1 MGRCEA
7 ADTSAGW
14 RWPWR
19 FGVSRG
25 HAGEAP
31 ERAGAPGV
39 TAACRGC
46 LAQSRSRPGS
56 AAQSRSTDRQ
66 RMKIRDFIVTGAIVP
81 ELAATD
87 RDGVIRELV
96 TSLAS
101 AGALP
106 EDAVGEVVA
115 ALIKREQNGSTGFGK
130 GVAVPHVKHAKVK
143 KMAGTIGRS
152 VNGVDFAAL
161 DHQPV
166 YSDVLLLS
174 PENHPQQHLQAMNIV
189 FSNLQKDMFRRFL
202 RQSATREAITD
213 LLDEADQ
220 GK

>member
-1 MGRCEA
+1 
-7 ADTSAGW
+7 
-14 RWPWR
+14 
-19 FGVSRG
+19 
-25 HAGEAP
+25 
-31 ERAGAPGV
+31 
-39 TAACRGC
+39 
-46 LAQSRSRPGS
+46 
-56 AAQSRSTDRQ
+56 
-66 RMKIRDFIVTGAIVP
+66 MKLRDFIVTDAIVP
-81 ELAATD
+81 ELAAGD
-87 RDGVIRELV
+87 RDGAIRELV
-96 TSLAS
+96 TSLAR

-106 EDAVGEVVA
+106 QAAVDEVVA

-143 KMAGTIGRS
+143 KIAATIGRS
-152 VNGVDFAAL
+152 VAGVDFAAL

-166 YSDVLLLS
+166 YSVVLLLS
-174 PENHPQQHLQAMNIV
+174 PENQPEQHLQAMNIV

>member
-1 MGRCEA
+1 
-7 ADTSAGW
+7 
-14 RWPWR
+14 
-19 FGVSRG
+19 
-25 HAGEAP
+25 
-31 ERAGAPGV
+31 
-39 TAACRGC
+39 
-46 LAQSRSRPGS
+46 
-56 AAQSRSTDRQ
+56 
-66 RMKIRDFIVTGAIVP
+66 MKLRDFIVTEAIVP
-81 ELAATD
+81 ELQAAD

-96 TSLAS
+96 NSLS
-101 AGALP
+101 QAGALP
-106 EDAVGEVVA
+106 AESVEEVVA

-152 VNGVDFAAL
+152 VGGVDFAAL

-166 YSDVLLLS
+166 YSVVLLLS
-174 PENHPQQHLQAMNIV
+174 PENQPQQHLQAMNIV

-202 RQSATREAITD
+202 RQAATREGIVE

>member
-1 MGRCEA
+1 MGMNP
-7 ADTSAGW
+7 TG
-14 RWPWR
+14 
-19 FGVSRG
+19 
-25 HAGEAP
+25 
-31 ERAGAPGV
+31 
-39 TAACRGC
+39 TK
-46 LAQSRSRPGS
+46 
-56 AAQSRSTDRQ
+56 
-66 RMKIRDFIVTGAIVP
+66 MKLRDFIVADAVIP
-81 ELAATD
+81 ELKATD

-96 TSLAS
+96 QALAG

-106 EDAVGEVVA
+106 AESVDEVVA

-152 VNGVDFAAL
+152 EAGIDFAAL

-166 YSDVLLLS
+166 YSVVLLLS
-174 PENHPQQHLQAMNIV
+174 PENQPQQHLQAMNII

-202 RQSATREAITD
+202 RQSTTRQAIQE
-213 LLDEADQ
+213 LLEEADQ